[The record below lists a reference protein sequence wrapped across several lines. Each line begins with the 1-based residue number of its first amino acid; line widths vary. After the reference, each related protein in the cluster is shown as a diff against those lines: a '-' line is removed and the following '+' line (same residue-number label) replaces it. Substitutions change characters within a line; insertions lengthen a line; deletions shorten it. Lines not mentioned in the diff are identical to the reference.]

1 MYVSGL
7 FRLSLSIRLRPSSPL
22 CMSAARYL
30 PQDPQ
35 LPEEATVLQAVL
47 QSDSAAARAVQSYE
61 KALSTAGGGVTKV
74 YMYE

>member
-1 MYVSGL
+1 MPFVSPPPML
-7 FRLSLSIRLRPSSPL
+7 ALSLCLPPRS
-22 CMSAARYL
+22 YL

-61 KALSTAGGGVTKV
+61 RALATAGGGVTKV
-74 YMYE
+74 